1 VPSLLTLDRGHGA
14 IRDFLI
20 CLPVQRDSHRKAG
33 RAVVPNDLNAA
44 DAFATRPLSNR
55 LQTIFSEIR
64 VAHSDRFEFY
74 HLKFLSRRILPALST
89 GCVDKAT
96 IGTLHR
102 PYGLGPIDIQDSQTV

>member
-1 VPSLLTLDRGHGA
+1 VRRRAGGEPIGHSQRMNDSASFRQVKMPSLLTLDRGHGA
-14 IRDFLI
+14 ISDFLI

-44 DAFATRPLSNR
+44 DALATRPLSNR

-74 HLKFLSRRILPALST
+74 HLKYLSRKNCLR
-89 GCVDKAT
+89 
-96 IGTLHR
+96 
-102 PYGLGPIDIQDSQTV
+102 